1 MLPLLYKNL
10 SISQVPDRRNERR
23 TWPVKRGDGRKKWEI
38 YGAESGKPGKRCAGK
53 TAGGA
58 EKERKSGN
66 RATESETKKVTE
78 EKVRREKTEKRPY
91 ERKMRYVKNDRERK
105 TKKR

>member
-23 TWPVKRGDGRKKWEI
+23 TWPIKRGDGRKKWEI
-38 YGAESGKPGKRCAGK
+38 CGEESGKPGKRGEGK
-53 TAGGA
+53 TSGGA
-58 EKERKSGN
+58 EEERESAN
-66 RATESETKKVTE
+66 RATESETKKITE
-78 EKVRREKTEKRPY
+78 GNVRREKPEKRPY

-105 TKKR
+105 TKNR